1 MQRDCWERLSGLP
14 SSELIGSGAR
24 SFYGGI
30 FTAVVRAP
38 VTGIILV
45 MMGSFALFLPMLGA
59 CFAAIWCRRCC
70 AIPPMICFGLSD
82 LCRPGG
88 PRGIAD
94 FPPTRSGMR

>member
-14 SSELIGSGAR
+14 LSELIGSGAR

-45 MMGSFALFLPMLGA
+45 MMGSFALFLPML
-59 CFAAIWCRRCC
+59 RRHLV
-70 AIPPMICFGLSD
+70 PTLLRNPTYD
-82 LCRPGG
+82 LL
-88 PRGIAD
+88 
-94 FPPTRSGMR
+94 RSK

>member
-1 MQRDCWERLSGLP
+1 MP

-45 MMGSFALFLPMLGA
+45 MMGSFALFLPML
-59 CFAAIWCRRCC
+59 RRHLV
-70 AIPPMICFGLSD
+70 PTLLRNPTYD
-82 LCRPGG
+82 LL
-88 PRGIAD
+88 
-94 FPPTRSGMR
+94 RSK

>member
-1 MQRDCWERLSGLP
+1 VQRDCWERLSGLP

-45 MMGSFALFLPMLGA
+45 MMGSFALFLPML
-59 CFAAIWCRRCC
+59 RRHLM
-70 AIPPMICFGLSD
+70 PTLLRNPTYD
-82 LCRPGG
+82 LL
-88 PRGIAD
+88 
-94 FPPTRSGMR
+94 RSK